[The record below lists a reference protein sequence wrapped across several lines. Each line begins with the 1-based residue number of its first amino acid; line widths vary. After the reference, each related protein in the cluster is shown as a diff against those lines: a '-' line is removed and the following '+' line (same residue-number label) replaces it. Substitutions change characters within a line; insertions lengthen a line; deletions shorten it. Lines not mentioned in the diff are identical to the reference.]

1 MCEELVELGNV
12 LCAHFLLFS
21 SDMDIDSLA
30 RKLPVIP
37 NDQLAFLA

>member
-1 MCEELVELGNV
+1 MCEESVEFGNV
-12 LCAHFLLFS
+12 VCAHFLLFS

-30 RKLPVIP
+30 RKLIP